1 MAKHISDQ
9 DIDNIVGV
17 LDYWPIDEKLT
28 WDRLCKA
35 IEEQLDVVPSPTR
48 QTLQKYARIKNAF
61 DLCKK
66 SPAAKL
72 KISQNKKRLP
82 ASLKIAQLRIEAIE
96 TKVNR
101 LEKEN
106 SLLLEQFVVWQYNAY
121 KYGISIEKLNETL
134 PKKN

>member
-1 MAKHISDQ
+1 MAKHVSSQ
-9 DIDNIVGV
+9 DIENIVAV
-17 LDYWPIDEKLT
+17 LDYWPIDEKLS
-28 WDRLCKA
+28 WNRLCMA
-35 IEEQLDVVPSPTR
+35 IEEQLELVPAPTR

-72 KISQNKKRLP
+72 KILQNNNKLP
-82 ASLKIAQLRIEAIE
+82 ASLRIAQLRIEAME
-96 TKVNR
+96 ARVNR

-106 SLLLEQFVVWQYNAY
+106 SLLLEQFIIWQYNAY
-121 KYGISIEKLNETL
+121 KYGVSIAKLNEPL